1 MTTNNTSAQAI
12 EKCKELIQAAKSA
25 PPERRLEALGIEST
39 ASYILS
45 ILEPT
50 SAQQEG
56 REDEKAIRA
65 ILRKHVDIGWMEA
78 IESGLSH
85 AVVCAMQEYATSQL
99 SDKDKLYQEALKQQQ
114 LLSEHI
120 IELTEQL
127 QEDNKRIVEMEE
139 GLEGLSI
146 SEWMDARDEM
156 LESKTETI
164 RKQLET
170 IKSLQSKLQGER
182 AAAERGWVAGNERGR
197 RYPNESY
204 IGRNMELSTYLNNNY
219 PSQEK

>member
-99 SDKDKLYQEALKQQQ
+99 SDKDKRIAELQRDIVLERESRNEYPDEFKYEMKNHHQSIFSYHAAFVKWAR
-114 LLSEHI
+114 I
-120 IELTEQL
+120 KIEE
-127 QEDNKRIVEMEE
+127 
-139 GLEGLSI
+139 
-146 SEWMDARDEM
+146 
-156 LESKTETI
+156 
-164 RKQLET
+164 
-170 IKSLQSKLQGER
+170 LQSQLQGER
-182 AAAERGWVAGNERGR
+182 AAAEKAISRMAKTIACSEDGR
-197 RYPNESY
+197 PMYWLEDWK
-204 IGRNMELSTYLNNNY
+204 EAKSTYINNNY